1 MNYRDVVD
9 RIRQV
14 VFDHNMLVDFGYG
27 QLSDIKTRSEG
38 EGEQDGADYPY
49 LFLNPTQ
56 HQRSETQITYNFNMI
71 VMDMAREEEGDV
83 YQNFLGIQSDCIQY
97 IDDVVARLYY
107 HYKDKPEI
115 QFNYSYTPF
124 YERFQDQLAGATAN
138 IQIIVPTNID
148 NCIAPFDPVITCAQ
162 TLPQWSDN
170 SIEAPAYYLGADSQY
185 NNLRWETDLQTD
197 PAIGLWNDIILLAA
211 QSGTFEFRIEQEI
224 SFDEPVAGQTL
235 ALPPKLIAGGV
246 EYDAVC
252 DSGNWPTQWTS
263 LDPIIY
269 TATYRGF
276 LASQQNALIQLVP
289 VNGITQSPIVQLG
302 SSGAFG
308 GNLKI
313 GFEAE

>member
-1 MNYRDVVD
+1 MNYKDVVD

-38 EGEQDGADYPY
+38 PEGEAQGADYPY

-56 HQRSETQITYNFNMI
+56 HQRTETQIAYNFNMI

-83 YQNFLGIQSDCIQY
+83 YQNFLAIQSDCIQY

-115 QFNYSYTPF
+115 QFNFSYTPF
-124 YERFQDQLAGATAN
+124 YERFQDDLAGATAN
-138 IQIIVPTNID
+138 IQIIVPTNI
-148 NCIAPFDPVITCAQ
+148 NECIAPFDPVITCAQ
-162 TLPQWSDN
+162 TLTQWSDN
-170 SIEAPAYYLGADSQY
+170 TIEAPAYYLGPDAAF

-197 PAIGLWNDIILLAA
+197 PAIGLWNDIILTTYAA
-211 QSGTFEFRIEQEI
+211 GDFEFRIEQEI
-224 SFDEPVAGQTL
+224 SFDEPLAGEQIL
-235 ALPPKLIAGGV
+235 NPPVLIANGV
-246 EYDAVC
+246 DYQPVC

-263 LDPIIY
+263 TDPIIY
-269 TATYRGF
+269 TALYRAP
-276 LASQQNALIQLVP
+276 LQELNNALIQLKPVP
-289 VNGITQSPIVQLG
+289 GIQQSSITQLG
-302 SSGAFG
+302 SSGQYG

-313 GFEAE
+313 GYRA